1 MQNNVS
7 VVGQG
12 HDYTKEDKL
21 RDELERKEL
30 IAKRDREIRE
40 EYAKRAE
47 EAKKRHKKELPKAIL
62 KKTGMIIAK
71 IGGILVCVNVG
82 YFALFRGSAFL
93 NTVGT
98 DLLKFDEREYHKNDR
113 VEAGYYNEHPVTVV
127 VSNQFNA
134 NYQDVIIDAIETFDE
149 KATGI
154 KFNISVGE
162 TTGSKCDIRVHSGSA
177 KNEGDSV
184 VAYASLGDLD
194 DNRIQ
199 GYIVIDTERVSGI
212 NMLIK
217 ATVMHELGHVIGLAH
232 SKNPND
238 LMFPSIS
245 RLSLS
250 RKDISR
256 INTIYPEAD
265 DKQKTLQYYVSPS
278 QDLSTTYEEER
289 EQF

>member
-162 TTGSKCDIRVHSGSA
+162 TNGSKCDIRVHSGSA
-177 KNEGDSV
+177 KNEGDRV

-265 DKQKTLQYYVSPS
+265 DKQKTLQYYVSHS